1 MASITL
7 KNIAEHIMLG
17 NAKTSEEFND
27 KIKGQWGYRSNKS
40 ISDVNLAVEKGLKLG
55 KGKAEREIECIAM
68 YLESVLKK
76 VKVVK
81 KEKVN
86 KKESVEDVKI

>member
-7 KNIAEHIMLG
+7 KNIVEHIMLG

-27 KIKGQWGYRSNKS
+27 KIKGHWEYRSNKS
-40 ISDVNLAVEKGLKLG
+40 ISDVNLAVQKGLKLG

-68 YLESVLKK
+68 YLESILKK

-81 KEKVN
+81 VS
-86 KKESVEDVKI
+86 KKEGVNNAKS

>member
-7 KNIAEHIMLG
+7 KNIAEHIILG
-17 NAKTSEEFND
+17 NAKTSEEFNE
-27 KIKGQWGYRSNKS
+27 KIKDQWEYRSNKT
-40 ISDVNLAVEKGLKLG
+40 ISDVNLAVQKGLKLG

-81 KEKVN
+81 VGKEKAN
-86 KKESVEDVKI
+86 KKEELI